1 MYMIHIMNDEK
12 IDSDKNVYNN
22 LVIKQNQDDSKK
34 HVCIVV
40 GGSVDVGKSSFLGV
54 LTTGELDDGRGKAR
68 ATVAKHPHEIR
79 EGKTSDIST
88 RTMCENNRE
97 LTLVDLCGHEKYL
110 RTTLFGITGF
120 FPDYGVVIIAANRDI
135 LKMTKEHMGILLYM
149 RIPFIIVVTR
159 IDIAPKNIYDE
170 TLSLLTK
177 LLKRNKRQVEI
188 INTIDD
194 LDIVNYPDKYKE
206 QEQLSMDKI
215 NSVIQKLKI
224 NPYIVPVITVS
235 NKTGYFIDPSKYL
248 LTHLEPRK
256 VWNNE
261 MLNGSI
267 FYIESRFTPPGIG
280 LVVSGLTKGN
290 PIKVNSELLIGPY
303 GKEFRKIK
311 AWSLHDNTK
320 NIVKE
325 LVDRQ
330 RGCIAIKPADKKD
343 DVSKSNIRKG
353 MIIITKG
360 LEQNICYKFTAN
372 ITILNHST
380 VISSKYCPVIHCGT
394 IRQSAKIML
403 AENQEALK
411 TGDDAIVNFRFTQHP
426 EFVEIGNTF
435 FFREGT
441 TRGFGTVKE
450 ILPVKDDPDPNPAAP
465 KHKRFLRQRHRQRNQ
480 EQRNHDKHDP
490 NKQSGQNPKFNK
502 VIKKLN
508 IEIN

>member
-1 MYMIHIMNDEK
+1 MTDEK
-12 IDSDKNVYNN
+12 IDINKSITV
-22 LVIKQNQDDSKK
+22 VQNQPNAIDDSRK
-34 HVCIVV
+34 HVCVVV
-40 GGSVDVGKSSFLGV
+40 GGSIDAGKSSFLGV
-54 LTTGELDDGRGKAR
+54 ITTKELDDGRGKAR
-68 ATVAKHPHEIR
+68 ATVAKHPHEIK

-88 RTMCENNRE
+88 RTICENNRE

-110 RTTLFGITGF
+110 KTTLFGITGF
-120 FPDYGVVIIAANRDI
+120 FPDYGVVIVAANRDI

-149 RIPFIIVVTR
+149 RVPFIVVVTR
-159 IDIAPKNIYDE
+159 IDIAPKNIYDD
-170 TLSLLTK
+170 TMNLLTK

-188 INTIDD
+188 INMVDD
-194 LDIVNYPDKYKE
+194 LEIVNQPNKYKE
-206 QEQLSMDKI
+206 LESLSMDKI
-215 NSVIQKLKI
+215 NNIIQKLKT

-235 NKTGYFIDPSKYL
+235 NKTGYFIDPARYL

-261 MLNGSI
+261 MINGSI
-267 FYIESRFTPPGIG
+267 FYIESRFTPMGIG

-290 PIKVNSELLIGPY
+290 PIKVNTELLIGPY

-311 AWSLHDNTK
+311 AWSLHDNMK

-343 DVSKSNIRKG
+343 DVSKANIRKG

-360 LEQNICYKFTAN
+360 LEDNICYQFNAS

-394 IRQSAKIML
+394 IRQAAKIKL
-403 AENQEALK
+403 AENQESLK
-411 TGDDAIVNFRFTQHP
+411 TGDEAIVSFRFTQHP
-426 EFVEIGNTF
+426 EFVEVGNTF

-441 TRGFGTVKE
+441 TRGFGTIKE
-450 ILPVKDDPDPNPAAP
+450 IIPVKNDPDPNPAAP
-465 KHKRFLRQRHRQRNQ
+465 KQRRSLRQRHRLRRQ
-480 EQRNHDKHDP
+480 EQQTTDKTDA
-490 NKQSGQNPKFNK
+490 NKAAGNPKFTKIN
-502 VIKKLN
+502 KKLN
-508 IEIN
+508 IDVN